1 MFSTILSSIKFYL
14 VHMYIKCLLLIL
26 LDWQLWNSYFLVVS
40 VYDSFTINEIKKFF
54 IYFLL
59 TFPILF
65 CYINLQLI
73 VIYYLYI
80 QTLWSIL
87 LILVF
92 ICVLWFLYINNYMT
106 YKNLFL
112 AFNYQIVFLFL
123 SYWLWLP
130 IECRLKVVIAGTFSS

>member
-26 LDWQLWNSYFLVVS
+26 LDWQLWNSYFFVVS
-40 VYDSFTINEIKKFF
+40 VYDSFTINGIKKFF

-123 SYWLWLP
+123 SHWLWLP